1 MYTGRENYSIQNVSM
16 YNGLSVGGRNKEQ
29 RSEEHTSELQS
40 LSC

>member
-29 RSEEHTSELQS
+29 SEFG
-40 LSC
+40 